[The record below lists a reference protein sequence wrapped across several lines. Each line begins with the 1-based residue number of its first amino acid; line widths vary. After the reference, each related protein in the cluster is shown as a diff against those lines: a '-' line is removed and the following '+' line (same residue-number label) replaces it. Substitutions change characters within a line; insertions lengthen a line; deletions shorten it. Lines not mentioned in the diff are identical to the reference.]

1 MLRISCVWFH
11 VSCFAACSA
20 FRVDPGSVD
29 PGRPWVDPSQPNAQ
43 PLPHKPDF
51 SIELESKLQPGAKAR
66 IINCMK
72 ELSGD
77 VGEVLRQLQNGR
89 WEIRL
94 NQESI
99 DSPGGVKS
107 LPSAMLAVIPQL
119 MKKELS
125 GTVEVGGAAKL
136 LKIGG
141 AAVNRVRAMM
151 RFVLGLI
158 FVKVFCMCIGVAS

>member
-1 MLRISCVWFH
+1 M
-11 VSCFAACSA
+11 
-20 FRVDPGSVD
+20 
-29 PGRPWVDPSQPNAQ
+29 
-43 PLPHKPDF
+43 
-51 SIELESKLQPGAKAR
+51 
-66 IINCMK
+66 
-72 ELSGD
+72 
-77 VGEVLRQLQNGR
+77 LRQLQNGR

-107 LPSAMLAVIPQL
+107 LPSVMLAVIPQL

-136 LKIGG
+136 LKRGG